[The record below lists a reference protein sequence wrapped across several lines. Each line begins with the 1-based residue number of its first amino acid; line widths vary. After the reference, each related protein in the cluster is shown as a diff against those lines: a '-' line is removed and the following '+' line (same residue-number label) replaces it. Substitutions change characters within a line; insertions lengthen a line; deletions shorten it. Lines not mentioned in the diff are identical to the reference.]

1 MCVQKHIKRQNDL
14 LFNLVICQNK
24 HVIKSFKK
32 GKKRRYRTCNAC
44 NPRLVILKYKS
55 GQNRKTHFTN

>member
-32 GKKRRYRTCNAC
+32 GKKGDTERAMH
-44 NPRLVILKYKS
+44 VIP
-55 GQNRKTHFTN
+55 N